1 MNYKARIFIEGVFAL
16 LFMVMGSV
24 GAVAG
29 LLELMAGDLPQGVSW
44 FVAGLLCW
52 LLMIHQIHEMERWE
66 SEELRAELERA
77 AHSPEVQYLMGDD
90 NEVRCPSCGVYGCD
104 VESCVDGIS
113 DGL

>member
-16 LFMVMGSV
+16 LFMVMGAI

-29 LLELMAGDLPQGVSW
+29 LLGLMAGDLPQGLL

-77 AHSPEVQYLMGDD
+77 ARSLDLSE
-90 NEVRCPSCGVYGCD
+90 GV
-104 VESCVDGIS
+104 
-113 DGL
+113 